1 MRTEKPTLYQVEN
14 AFQPAK
20 EINDIERFAGRAR
33 PVSDAFLGLMAEGAN
48 LAIVGNRGIGK
59 TSLARQVQNFGRG
72 DNGLI
77 HKLALN
83 YDHLFD
89 FHVMYLACGTDINT
103 CDELLS
109 RLLTSDTC
117 LGNWLYDI
125 PKTKKMI
132 HSLAPKLAARLF
144 GVSAELGTT
153 QSDEETHE
161 VVPVPQTVGG
171 VFENVIRNFVDEGMT
186 KDGVLIVID
195 EFDQISDPSGIGPF
209 FESFG
214 HEYKKSQILHCW
226 GC

>member
-1 MRTEKPTLYQVEN
+1 
-14 AFQPAK
+14 
-20 EINDIERFAGRAR
+20 
-33 PVSDAFLGLMAEGAN
+33 MA
-48 LAIVGNRGIGK
+48 L
-59 TSLARQVQNFGRG
+59 
-72 DNGLI
+72 
-77 HKLALN
+77 
-83 YDHLFD
+83 
-89 FHVMYLACGTDINT
+89 
-103 CDELLS
+103 
-109 RLLTSDTC
+109 
-117 LGNWLYDI
+117 
-125 PKTKKMI
+125 
-132 HSLAPKLAARLF
+132 
-144 GVSAELGTT
+144 SAELGTT

>member
-20 EINDIERFAGRAR
+20 EINDVERFAGRAR

-109 RLLTSDTC
+109 R
-117 LGNWLYDI
+117 
-125 PKTKKMI
+125 
-132 HSLAPKLAARLF
+132 
-144 GVSAELGTT
+144 
-153 QSDEETHE
+153 
-161 VVPVPQTVGG
+161 
-171 VFENVIRNFVDEGMT
+171 
-186 KDGVLIVID
+186 
-195 EFDQISDPSGIGPF
+195 
-209 FESFG
+209 
-214 HEYKKSQILHCW
+214 
-226 GC
+226 